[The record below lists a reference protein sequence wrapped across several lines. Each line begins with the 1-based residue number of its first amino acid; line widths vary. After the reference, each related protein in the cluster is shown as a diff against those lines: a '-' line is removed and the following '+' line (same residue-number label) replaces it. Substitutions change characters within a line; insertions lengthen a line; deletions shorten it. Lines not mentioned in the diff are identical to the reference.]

1 MAHGCHHVSS
11 AGQVFKQKSV
21 VSKRAGVSVR
31 ENDHGM
37 CAQGDGRILTT
48 VGFDPWRWDAL
59 ELCKIIPDA

>member
-1 MAHGCHHVSS
+1 MPPRILGWP
-11 AGQVFKQKSV
+11 GLQTESV
-21 VSKRAGVSVR
+21 VSKRAGVSVG

-48 VGFDPWRWDAL
+48 VGFNPWRWDAL